1 MISVANIH
9 NYTKVVNPQPF
20 WAADFINYNFIFRY
34 FWLIKIDFKIRFKIG
49 TFK

>member
-1 MISVANIH
+1 MVLVTDIY
-9 NYTKVVNPQPF
+9 NYTKVVGPQLF

-34 FWLIKIDFKIRFKIG
+34 SWLIDVDFKICFKTG